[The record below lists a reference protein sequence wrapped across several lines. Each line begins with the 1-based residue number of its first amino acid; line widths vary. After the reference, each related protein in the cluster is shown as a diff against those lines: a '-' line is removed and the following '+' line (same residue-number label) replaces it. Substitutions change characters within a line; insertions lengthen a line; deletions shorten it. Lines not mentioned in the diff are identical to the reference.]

1 MCSIPKMDFKFL
13 WKYDQ
18 LKGWG
23 KSLENYAV
31 TTRCI
36 CIENDIA
43 FLKFLK
49 AAELP
54 EVTAARKTINSSIFR
69 LEIMMKGR
77 RSAHENL
84 S

>member
-23 KSLENYAV
+23 KSLENYTV

-36 CIENDIA
+36 CIGNDIA
-43 FLKFLK
+43 FLK

-54 EVTAARKTINSSIFR
+54 EVTETRKTINSGIFR